1 MTTDSLTTVL
11 CRNCG
16 LELRSSD
23 RYCPACGQA
32 VADGADRSFQHL
44 VRSSVA
50 ELASIDSRLWRSLRS
65 LFFRPGFLSREYREG
80 RRRRYLSPIGL
91 FLLGNL
97 LYFIAPPLSDLQLSL
112 AEQYELQPYSPWI
125 AEWVDSH
132 IAASDQ
138 SFEDIAGRYQLR
150 IVELAKLMVILHVP
164 LLALGTMLL
173 FADRRL
179 YYADHIVMGL
189 HYFAFLMIYLISA
202 VALLEG
208 LAYWLGSYQWWKTLP
223 NPVQIVIFLQIL
235 YVPPMLKRALDV
247 PWWRAILSTPVFV
260 ALLLA
265 AHLLYR
271 WIQFVI
277 GFTLVSAT

>member
-1 MTTDSLTTVL
+1 MTVH
-11 CRNCG
+11 CRNCD
-16 LELRSSD
+16 LELRPSD

-32 VADGADRSFQHL
+32 VADGVDRSLRHL
-44 VRSSVA
+44 FRASVA

-65 LFFRPGFLSREYREG
+65 LLFRPGFLSKEYREG

-97 LYFIAPPLSDLQLSL
+97 LYFVAPPLSDLQLSL

-125 AEWVDSH
+125 AGWVDSH
-132 IAASDQ
+132 IAASDR
-138 SFEDIAGRYQLR
+138 SFAEVANRYQLR

-189 HYFAFLMIYLISA
+189 HYFAFLMLYMISVA
-202 VALLEG
+202 ALLGG
-208 LAYWLGSYQWWKTLP
+208 LAYWLLP
-223 NPVQIVIFLQIL
+223 DQSLTSLPDVTQAVIFLQFL

-247 PWWRAILSTPVFV
+247 SWWRAILSTPLFV
-260 ALLLA
+260 GVLLA
-265 AHLLYR
+265 AHFLYR

-277 GFTLVSAT
+277 GFTLVSVH

>member
-1 MTTDSLTTVL
+1 MH

-16 LELRSSD
+16 LELRPSD

-32 VADGADRSFQHL
+32 VADGVDRSLRHL
-44 VRSSVA
+44 FRTGVA
-50 ELASIDSRLWRSLRS
+50 ELASIDSRLWRSLRC
-65 LFFRPGFLSREYREG
+65 LLFRPGFLSKEYREG
-80 RRRRYLSPIGL
+80 RRRRYLTPIGL

-112 AEQYELQPYSPWI
+112 AEQYELQPYSPWV
-125 AEWVDSH
+125 AGWVDSH
-132 IAASDQ
+132 VAASGQ
-138 SFEDIAGRYQLR
+138 SFAEVANLYQLR

-189 HYFAFLMIYLISA
+189 HYFAFLMLYLISA
-202 VALLEG
+202 AALLG
-208 LAYWLGSYQWWKTLP
+208 LAYWSLPDQWLESLAGLTLA
-223 NPVQIVIFLQIL
+223 VIFLQFL

-247 PWWRAILSTPVFV
+247 SWWRAILSTPLFV
-260 ALLLA
+260 GLLLA
-265 AHLLYR
+265 AHFLYR

-277 GFTLVSAT
+277 GFTLVSVQ